1 MKTKDEGPFPPNSVN
16 MRYDKVGIVVG
27 VPLCYLYR
35 CTCCGFN
42 YPESAFLNTPH
53 GDYCGQCVNAGLH
66 TIEAPDEI
74 VKLKRY
80 VIYE

>member
-16 MRYDKVGIVVG
+16 MRYDKVGIA
-27 VPLCYLYR
+27 VPLCYLY
-35 CTCCGFN
+35 CGFN

-53 GDYCGQCVNAGLH
+53 GDYCGSCVNAGLH

-74 VKLKRY
+74 VKLNSKRY